1 MNRLTLFA
9 ATLAVAAAASC
20 DKGTNLPPDPFGPT
34 PTEQQLEWQKMELN
48 MFVHFGPNTFTGR
61 EWGLGTEAEDVFNPT
76 DLDCGQ
82 WTSIAKAAGFKGM
95 IITGKHHD
103 GF

>member
-20 DKGTNLPPDPFGPT
+20 DNGTNLPPDPFGPT

-61 EWGLGTEAEDVFNPT
+61 EW
-76 DLDCGQ
+76 
-82 WTSIAKAAGFKGM
+82 
-95 IITGKHHD
+95 
-103 GF
+103 